1 MCDGWLESLAGFEKQ
16 ESDLQSVLYYK
27 RGEEAIGASI

>member
-1 MCDGWLESLAGFEKQ
+1 MCVGWLESLAGLEKQ

-27 RGEEAIGASI
+27 RGEEAVGAGI